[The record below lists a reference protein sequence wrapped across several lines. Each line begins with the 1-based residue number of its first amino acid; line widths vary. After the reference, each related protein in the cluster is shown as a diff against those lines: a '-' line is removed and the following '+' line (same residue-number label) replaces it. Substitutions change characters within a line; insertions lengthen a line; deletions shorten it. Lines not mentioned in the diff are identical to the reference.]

1 MDVINLLQ
9 GTVKHYD
16 WGGYNFIPSL
26 LRLDNP
32 ENKPYAEYWMG
43 AHPLAECRVV
53 GEDGSTRLLRDFFST
68 MSPTALGEYVTAR
81 FGNLP
86 YLLKVLDVKGML
98 SIQVHPGKSDAERD
112 FAAENERGI
121 ALDSPARNYKDDNHK
136 PELLVAISEFWLLHG
151 FKPEKEL
158 KQTLQAVPEL
168 KHLLPIFEKEG
179 YRGLYK
185 TVMVMPQSEVDTRL
199 QPLLDRIVPL
209 YKEGRLDRSSADFW
223 AARAAIEYSKQGHTD
238 RGIFSIYLFNL
249 MALRKGEAIF
259 QDAGVPHAYL
269 EGQNV
274 EIMANSDNVL
284 RGGLTSKHI
293 DVPELLKHVKC
304 EPTRP
309 NIIKGD
315 RAGAEYIYRTT
326 AQDFELSSY
335 KLHVGDQTSFIPST
349 AEILLLID
357 GEVVVSHGDRE
368 IILRSGQPSAIIF
381 PGKEINIR
389 ANQPSWLFKSTVPM
403 PGVDKS
409 A

>member
-1 MDVINLLQ
+1 MDVVNLLQ

-26 LRLDNP
+26 LRLDNR
-32 ENKPYAEYWMG
+32 ENKPFAEYWLG
-43 AHPLAECRVV
+43 VHPQAECRVV

-68 MSPTALGEYVTAR
+68 MSPTALGEYVAAR

-86 YLLKVLDVKGML
+86 YLLKALDVKGML
-98 SIQVHPGKSDAERD
+98 SIQVHPGKSAAERD
-112 FAAENERGI
+112 FAAENEKGI
-121 ALDSPARNYKDDNHK
+121 MLDSPTRNYKDDNHK
-136 PELLVAISEFWLLHG
+136 PELLVAISDFWLLHG

-185 TVMVMPQSEVDTRL
+185 TVMELPQSEVDTRL

-209 YKEGRLDRSSADFW
+209 YNEGRLERSSADFW
-223 AARAAIEYSKQGHTD
+223 AARAAIDHSKQDHAD

-249 MALRKGEAIF
+249 VELRKGEAIF

-274 EIMANSDNVL
+274 EIMASSDNVL
-284 RGGLTSKHI
+284 RGGLTGKHI

-304 EPTRP
+304 EPTHP

-315 RAGAEYIYRTT
+315 RAGVELIYRTT
-326 AQDFELSSY
+326 APDFELSSY
-335 KLHVGDQTSFIPST
+335 TLHVGDQTSFVPST
-349 AEILLLID
+349 AEIFLLID
-357 GEVVVSHGDRE
+357 GEVVLSHGERE
-368 IILRSGQPSAIIF
+368 ITLRSGQPSAIIF
-381 PGKEINIR
+381 PGKEISIR
-389 ANQPSWLFKSTVPM
+389 ANQPSWLFKSTVPL
-403 PGVDKS
+403 PDVDKS